1 MSFVTKMTFWNTR
14 CLHALASQVEKAD
27 ERLTDLHREGCTAA
41 SPHNHP
47 CPSTARTLRSLGPP
61 LQGTSAGQ
69 SHSPQETLWLQ
80 LSPALGGRRCFVD
93 CMGNQNCEHTVLCL
107 HPAERQFHLRI
118 LLQSVFLLMTEKIS
132 TIKDTNINRPSVGL
146 PAWSFTSPPAHRRN
160 ITVVTELLFCSSN
173 DRVTGNT
180 STTEECSVTQQ
191 HFWFIP
197 VCSPEKAKKQLRTA
211 LLLACNK
218 CNISAVSWCLNE
230 IPVGHGTLPQGCKVS
245 DEEAHLAFCAQ
256 LSGRLLLYSVMQ
268 MVWMARHR

>member
-1 MSFVTKMTFWNTR
+1 MLACSGQPSRKGWWEAHRSAQRRLHSCITSQSPLSFHGQDT
-14 CLHALASQVEKAD
+14 EI
-27 ERLTDLHREGCTAA
+27 
-41 SPHNHP
+41 
-47 CPSTARTLRSLGPP
+47 LGPP
-61 LQGTSAGQ
+61 TAGHVSWAEPQPTGDTLAAAEPCPRRQKMFCRLHGQPELWTYCALPTS
-69 SHSPQETLWLQ
+69 SWETVP
-80 LSPALGGRRCFVD
+80 SAHPFTVCFSSD
-93 CMGNQNCEHTVLCL
+93 DGKKL
-107 HPAERQFHLRI
+107 
-118 LLQSVFLLMTEKIS
+118 S